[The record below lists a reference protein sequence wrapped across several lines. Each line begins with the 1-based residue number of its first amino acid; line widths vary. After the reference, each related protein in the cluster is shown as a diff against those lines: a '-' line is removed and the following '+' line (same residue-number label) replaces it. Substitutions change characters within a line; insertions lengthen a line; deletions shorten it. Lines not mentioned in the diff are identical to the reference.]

1 MDSFVHPEMFLLSLR
16 DTSGEK
22 LVWLPRF
29 WYFTDN
35 SVEAQIQWRFIA
47 FVMRFVAPWF
57 LPILL
62 FVLALVARSQGLARD
77 CGSSEEECM
86 GVKECPEWSTRIEE
100 GLTVSQRKR
109 LSKAICGFQG
119 SEPKVCSLQ

>member
-1 MDSFVHPEMFLLSLR
+1 MLYQVKTTYLKTQSKIVDLLVHPEMFLVSLR

-47 FVMRFVAPWF
+47 
-57 LPILL
+57 
-62 FVLALVARSQGLARD
+62 
-77 CGSSEEECM
+77 
-86 GVKECPEWSTRIEE
+86 
-100 GLTVSQRKR
+100 
-109 LSKAICGFQG
+109 
-119 SEPKVCSLQ
+119 